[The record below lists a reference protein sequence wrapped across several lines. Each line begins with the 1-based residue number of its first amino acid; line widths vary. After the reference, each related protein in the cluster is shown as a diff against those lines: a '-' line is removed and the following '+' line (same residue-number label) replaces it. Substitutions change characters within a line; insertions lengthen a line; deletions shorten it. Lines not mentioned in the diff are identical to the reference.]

1 MKKFLL
7 LFALVAAGIFSGCS
21 DGRKTI
27 MIVSGWQ
34 DLNIGDIAHTPGLL
48 KVLED
53 NIPDAD
59 LIVWKQSVSQRADS
73 LIQAHFPDVRF
84 VDGSVGEDWTVD
96 SPEVV
101 EAIGEADILIH
112 GSGPMLLAEDNL
124 RAWKKLTDK
133 PYGIYGVTIGF
144 INPDQVD
151 LLQEASFIYT
161 RETASLDV
169 LAAHGIDRP
178 EIAFVPDAS
187 FAVTMHNDA
196 RNEVFMDANGLEDR
210 EFICVIP
217 RLRRTP
223 YEHFSP
229 EVLAEIRELNDSC
242 KEMDHAK
249 LREVMTR
256 WVRDT
261 HRKVVICPEMT
272 YQVGIM
278 DELLYDP
285 LPEDVKP
292 YIVKHGWWFPD
303 EAVSLYS
310 RACCVV
316 SFECHSPILSIANGT
331 PAFYIRQKED
341 TIKGQMYYDLGL
353 TDWVFEMDST
363 DGDMIYERLKDVCE
377 DYAAAQ
383 KYRQAGLEQADSL
396 YRQYTGH
403 ILEYID

>member
-1 MKKFLL
+1 MKRI
-7 LFALVAAGIFSGCS
+7 LFVLILAAAIISGCS

-59 LIVWKQSVSQRADS
+59 LIVWKQSVSWKADS

-169 LAAHGIDRP
+169 LAQHGIDRP

-196 RNEVFMDANGLEDR
+196 RNEAFMDANGLEDR

-223 YEHFSP
+223 YEHFSS

-292 YIVKHGWWFPD
+292 FVVKHGWWFPD
-303 EAVSLYS
+303 EAISLYS

-363 DGDMIYERLKDVCE
+363 DGDMIYERLKKVME

-383 KYRQAGLEQADSL
+383 EYRQAALERADPL
-396 YRQYTGH
+396 YGQYTGH